1 MSFTSWRMN
10 MVESVS
16 SAAFAEKV
24 LQAEKPVVVDVWA
37 EWCGPC
43 RQQAPKFAAA
53 AQRMGDD
60 AVFLKLDADE
70 NQALVKEYKI
80 LGIPTML
87 YFSHGRLVERK
98 TGVQSE
104 EAIIKRLQPL
114 FDYAPEDAAHREIKG
129 WFRNPFR
136 RRKKSR

>member
-1 MSFTSWRMN
+1 MDFVTQDN
-10 MVESVS
+10 
-16 SAAFAEKV
+16 FKEKV

-43 RQQAPKFAAA
+43 RQQIPLFEAAA
-53 AQRMGDD
+53 KQMGED

-70 NQALVKEYKI
+70 NQTLVQQYKI

-87 YFSHGRLVERK
+87 YFSYGRLVARK
-98 TGVQSE
+98 TGVQPEAAIVQQLRRLQDYTPE
-104 EAIIKRLQPL
+104 EAEQL
-114 FDYAPEDAAHREIKG
+114 EVKG

-136 RRKKSR
+136 RRKKST

>member
-1 MSFTSWRMN
+1 
-10 MVESVS
+10 MVEPVNSDT
-16 SAAFAEKV
+16 FAEKV

-43 RQQAPKFAAA
+43 RRQTPKFEAAA
-53 AQRMGDD
+53 RRMGD
-60 AVFLKLDADE
+60 AALFLKLDAGE
-70 NQALVKEYKI
+70 SQGLVKAYKI

-87 YFSHGRLVERK
+87 FFSHGRLVERK

-104 EAIIKRLQPL
+104 ESILKRLQPL
-114 FDYAPEDAAHREIKG
+114 LDYTPEDAARMEIKG

>member
-1 MSFTSWRMN
+1 MIDT
-10 MVESVS
+10 VS
-16 SAAFAEKV
+16 QETFKEKV
-24 LQAEKPVVVDVWA
+24 LQAEKPVVIDVWA

-53 AQRMGDD
+53 AEQIGED
-60 AVFLKLDADE
+60 AVFLKLDADQ
-70 NQALVKEYKI
+70 NQALVKEFKI

-87 YFSHGRLVERK
+87 FFSHGRLVERK

-104 EAIIKRLQPL
+104 GAIIKRLQPL
-114 FDYAPEDAAHREIKG
+114 LDYAPEDAAHMEIKG

-136 RRKKSR
+136 RRKKK

>member
-1 MSFTSWRMN
+1 
-10 MVESVS
+10 MVESVNS
-16 SAAFAEKV
+16 DTFTEKV
-24 LQAEKPVVVDVWA
+24 LQAEKPVVMDVWA

-43 RQQAPKFAAA
+43 RQQAPKFEAA
-53 AQRMGDD
+53 AQQAGDD
-60 AVFLKLDADE
+60 AIFLKLDADE

-114 FDYAPEDAAHREIKG
+114 LDYAPEDAANMEIKG

-136 RRKKSR
+136 RRKKFGKD